1 MGRTGV
7 VQCRNYPWV
16 GRSPVVQC
24 SNYPWVGKCVFTV
37 ILVHP
42 KSSWLLSVAIYPQ
55 SLPYIKL
62 MSYSGYFNDCIV
74 KVIGLAQ
81 TYV

>member
-16 GRSPVVQC
+16 GRSGVVQS
-24 SNYPWVGKCVFTV
+24 SNYPWVDRRVFTV

-42 KSSWLLSVAIYPQ
+42 KSSWLLSVTIYPQ

-62 MSYSGYFNDCIV
+62 TSYSGCFNDCIV

>member
-16 GRSPVVQC
+16 GRSGVVQC
-24 SNYPWVGKCVFTV
+24 SIYPWVDRRVFTV

-42 KSSWLLSVAIYPQ
+42 KSSWLLSVVIYPQ
-55 SLPYIKL
+55 SYRTRFI
-62 MSYSGYFNDCIV
+62 SYPNYFNDCIV
-74 KVIGLAQ
+74 KVIGLTQ

>member
-1 MGRTGV
+1 MGSTFKLGMTG
-7 VQCRNYPWV
+7 
-16 GRSPVVQC
+16 VVQC

-62 MSYSGYFNDCIV
+62 MSYSGYFNDWIV